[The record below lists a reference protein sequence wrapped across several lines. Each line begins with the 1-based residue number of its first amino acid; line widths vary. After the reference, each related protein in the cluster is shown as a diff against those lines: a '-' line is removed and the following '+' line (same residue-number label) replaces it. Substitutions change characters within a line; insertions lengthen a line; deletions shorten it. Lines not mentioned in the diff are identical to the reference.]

1 MKCPYC
7 KIHYMDDDREC
18 PMCGTPNPE
27 RWSGKQRVNK
37 KYKQSSKASD
47 NRKYSAVRHKETT
60 RRPRRLRARI

>member
-7 KIHYMDDDREC
+7 KIHYMDDDWEC

-37 KYKQSSKASD
+37 K
-47 NRKYSAVRHKETT
+47 
-60 RRPRRLRARI
+60 